1 MDDLSVTSSAP
12 RPEKRV
18 RTRTYSI
25 GLYLVVFVI
34 LLQISAV
41 VSVFWLRRAVQVD
54 LDAPR
59 LRATSVVA
67 LPAPPPIPPPVD
79 PVPPP
84 VLAAQ
89 KKPVPNPTP
98 TPAPES
104 KVLQPQAPARL
115 DLAAV
120 LDPKARILALNT
132 EARRFQSEGDAD
144 LARAAL
150 LEAEN
155 LAPTHPA
162 TLRLSAEL
170 AEQQG
175 DRARA
180 LSYWQRL
187 LALGSA
193 ATEHAEIAALR
204 VQILSAPV
212 VPPRPAAQTLL
223 TTEAIEFEVVLD
235 NETTY
240 EFNLKIPIARVA
252 NADEIKPAEVAI
264 KLYFYDLNNKGEII
278 PTSASRKTFWLG
290 NNPDWIKHPVEVLGA
305 TYRLTRSA
313 ANNKFFGYVFRLYY
327 QGKLQVEKG
336 QPARILAMF
345 PVAPSPVP

>member
-12 RPEKRV
+12 STEKRV

-54 LDAPR
+54 MDAPR

-67 LPAPPPIPPPVD
+67 LPLPPPLPPPAD
-79 PVPPP
+79 PVPPATP
-84 VLAAQ
+84 PTD
-89 KKPVPNPTP
+89 KPVTP
-98 TPAPES
+98 VPES
-104 KVLQPQAPARL
+104 QVLQPQAPGRL
-115 DLAAV
+115 DLAAA
-120 LDPKARILALNT
+120 LDPQARILALNI

-155 LAPTHPA
+155 ISPTHPA

-193 ATEHAEIAALR
+193 AAEHAEIAGLR
-204 VQILSAPV
+204 VQVLSAPV
-212 VPPRPAAQTLL
+212 VSARPIANTMLSAG
-223 TTEAIEFEVVLD
+223 AIEFMVVLD

-240 EFNLKIPIARVA
+240 EFNLKIPITRQSSTT
-252 NADEIKPAEVAI
+252 EIKPADVAI
-264 KLYFYDLNNKGEII
+264 KLYFYDLNQKGEII
-278 PTSASRKTFWLG
+278 PTSATRKTFWLG
-290 NNPDWIKHPVEVLGA
+290 NNPDWLKQPVEVLGA
-305 TYRLTRSA
+305 TYRLSRSA
-313 ANNKFFGYVFRLYY
+313 LNSKFFGYVFRLYY
-327 QGKLQVEKG
+327 QGKLQDEKG

-345 PVAPSPVP
+345 PVSPSPAP

>member
-1 MDDLSVTSSAP
+1 VADLSVNSPTP
-12 RPEKRV
+12 RSEKRV

-54 LDAPR
+54 LEAPR

-67 LPAPPPIPPPVD
+67 LPAPPLPPPPADPIPP
-79 PVPPP
+79 
-84 VLAAQ
+84 
-89 KKPVPNPTP
+89 T
-98 TPAPES
+98 TPAPVKPARPQPES
-104 KVLQPQAPARL
+104 QVLQPQASGRL
-115 DLAAV
+115 DLAAA
-120 LDPKARILALNT
+120 LDPQARILALNI

-155 LAPTHPA
+155 LSPSHPA
-162 TLRLSAEL
+162 TLRLSAEI

-180 LSYWQRL
+180 LTYWQRL

-193 ATEHAEIAALR
+193 AAEHSEIAGLR
-204 VQILSAPV
+204 VQVLSAP
-212 VPPRPAAQTLL
+212 PAPTRTIPNSLL
-223 TTEAIEFEVVLD
+223 SAGPIELTVTLD

-240 EFNLKIPIARVA
+240 EFNLKIPITRQA
-252 NADEIKPAEVAI
+252 NAPEIKPADVAI
-264 KLYFYDLNNKGEII
+264 KLYFYDLNEKGEII
-278 PTSASRKTFWLG
+278 PTSAARKTFWLG
-290 NNPDWIKHPVEVLGA
+290 NNPDWLKQSVEVLGA
-305 TYRLTRSA
+305 SYRLTRSA
-313 ANNKFFGYVFRLYY
+313 ADNKFFGYVFRLYY
-327 QGKLQVEKG
+327 QGRLQDEKG

-345 PVAPSPVP
+345 PVAPSPAP